1 MATTYITVR
10 ATPDALVKVYQED
23 PDESVVFIDNTDE
36 HGETTPIALNS
47 DGGKY
52 YIDITLY

>member
-10 ATPDALVKVYQED
+10 ATPDALVKVYQEA
-23 PDESVVFIDNTDE
+23 PTEEVIFIDNTDE
-36 HGETTPIALNS
+36 HGETAPIALPT

-52 YIDITLY
+52 YVDVTLY